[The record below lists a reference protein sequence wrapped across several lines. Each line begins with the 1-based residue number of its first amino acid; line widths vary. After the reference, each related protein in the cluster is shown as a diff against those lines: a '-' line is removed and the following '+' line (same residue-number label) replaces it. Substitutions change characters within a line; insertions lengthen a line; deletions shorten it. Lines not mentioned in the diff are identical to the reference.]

1 MPGFSFPRR
10 DRLLTESP
18 PVVGQV
24 IANAGQQNGQDIGK
38 LYLDVLQ
45 QPAVGR
51 NYMAYRTVKEFPL
64 MGDVVNKAVER
75 VVSGQMPA
83 AESMRVA
90 QEAALS
96 SLRRSGAK
104 V

>member
-1 MPGFSFPRR
+1 
-10 DRLLTESP
+10 
-18 PVVGQV
+18 
-24 IANAGQQNGQDIGK
+24 
-38 LYLDVLQ
+38 
-45 QPAVGR
+45 
-51 NYMAYRTVKEFPL
+51 